1 MDILDDILDT
11 LNMKG
16 VFYFRTDFSPPWG
29 VKVPQLEQTARFH
42 LVVEGTCYIQF
53 PSGDSAYLNAGDLVL
68 IPHGAT
74 HSISCTPETPICDLE
89 TALTTAGYKNDGVLV
104 VGDGDPTATTQL
116 ICGHFSF
123 RKDAD
128 HPLLRALPDH
138 MLVTAS
144 DRARNQWLDETLRL
158 VVRCVFAENLGGVTT
173 VTRLSEIVFI
183 ELLRT
188 GVIMNAEFNA
198 VLKAFTDGQIGRAL
212 LYIHQNLAEPW
223 TVASLASE
231 VGMSRSRFAERFSD
245 LVGTGP
251 MSYLSDWRLQKALA
265 LLDTSRYSVQE
276 VSGQIGYLSPAA
288 FTRAFSGKFGV
299 SPTHYRRNLY

>member
-29 VKVPQLEQTARFH
+29 IKVPQLEQAARFH
-42 LVVEGTCYIQF
+42 LVVEGTCYIRF
-53 PSGDSAYLNAGDLVL
+53 PSGNSAYLNAGDMVLV
-68 IPHGAT
+68 PHGAT

-104 VGDGDPTATTQL
+104 VGDGDPSATTQM

-138 MLVTAS
+138 LLVRSS
-144 DRARNQWLDETLRL
+144 DRAKNQWLDQTLRL
-158 VVRCVFAENLGGVTT
+158 VTQCVFAENLGGVAT

-188 GVIMNAEFNA
+188 GASNHPNFGEVM
-198 VLKAFTDGQIGRAL
+198 KAFTDGQIGRSL
-212 LYIHQNLAEPW
+212 LSIHQQPAMPW

-231 VGMSRSRFAERFSD
+231 VGMSRSRFSERFSE
-245 LVGTGP
+245 LVGTSP
-251 MSYLSDWRLQKALA
+251 MAYLSDWRLQKALA
-265 LLDTSRYSVQE
+265 LLDTSGYSVQQ

-288 FTRAFSGKFGV
+288 FSRAFSGKFGV
-299 SPTHYRRNLY
+299 SPTHYRRNLH

>member
-1 MDILDDILDT
+1 VDILDDILDT

-29 VKVPQLEQTARFH
+29 VKVPQLEQAARFH

-53 PSGDSAYLNAGDLVL
+53 ASGNGVYLNAGDMVLV
-68 IPHGAT
+68 PHGAT

-89 TALTTAGYKNDGVLV
+89 TALTRADYKNDGVLV
-104 VGDGDPTATTQL
+104 MGDGDPSATTQL

-128 HPLLRALPDH
+128 HPLLRVLPDNL
-138 MLVTAS
+138 LVTAS
-144 DRARNQWLDETLRL
+144 DRARNQWLDQTLRL
-158 VVRCVFAENLGGVTT
+158 VAQCVFAENLGGVTT
-173 VTRLSEIVFI
+173 ITRLSEIVFI
-183 ELLRT
+183 ELLRVSVT
-188 GVIMNAEFNA
+188 MNDEFKA
-198 VLKAFTDGQIGRAL
+198 VLDAFTDGKIGQAL
-212 LYIHQNLAEPW
+212 LCIHQNLAEPW

-231 VGMSRSRFAERFSD
+231 VGMSRSRFAERFSE

-265 LLDTSRYSVQE
+265 LLDTSRYSVQQ
-276 VSGQIGYLSPAA
+276 VSGQIGYMSPAA

-299 SPTHYRRNLY
+299 SPTHYRRSLT